1 MEDTSGRAPTPRLR
15 ARPPAQ
21 RRRARR
27 LRRGRLRGARTDAR
41 RLIAKADGI
50 CRAAHAQTNQLISKI
65 KALAPTLLLGGT
77 AAAPSAPGLVA
88 KLHTVAAADL
98 ARLRALAQPSAD
110 HAAVAKFLDPL
121 ASVVS
126 ALGKALADLRAG
138 HAIDAAALFSDA
150 IPTAQAV
157 RSAASA
163 YGLKD
168 CPSLLAALS

>member
-1 MEDTSGRAPTPRLR
+1 MP
-15 ARPPAQ
+15 
-21 RRRARR
+21 RRRACALALLLTAAALAGCGGGGSAAHGPTR
-27 LRRGRLRGARTDAR
+27 AAY
-41 RLIAKADGI
+41 IAKADGI

-65 KALAPTLLLGGT
+65 KALAPTLLIGGT

-88 KLHTVAAADL
+88 QLHTVAAADL

-110 HAAVAKFLDPL
+110 HAAIAKFLDPL
-121 ASVVS
+121 ASVVG

-150 IPTAQAV
+150 IPTAQTV

-163 YGLKD
+163 YGFKD